1 MGCLATVSWAVSSSR
16 ELGEEIAMT
25 NDQTGN
31 GDEHSVLYEREGAV
45 GVLTLNRPQALNSMT
60 VPMLETIAVILDEIE
75 NDPDTRVL
83 VVTGSGEKAFC
94 VGADLKSRGKDFEPG
109 LIHDPLG
116 LLVRSVFGRLE
127 NLHVPVIIAIRG
139 YALGGGLELALAGDL
154 RIAGESARLGFPEA
168 KVGSLPGAGGTQRAT
183 RLIGPGFTKELMF
196 TADHVSAQDALRMGL
211 VNRVVPDFDLMKETM
226 ALAERIA
233 GRAPLSH
240 DRVKALVNR
249 ASETDLETGLELEAT
264 GHAVLRASE
273 DRNEGIQAFIE
284 KRPPEFKGR

>member
-1 MGCLATVSWAVSSSR
+1 VTDEQANGA
-16 ELGEEIAMT
+16 EE
-25 NDQTGN
+25 
-31 GDEHSVLYEREGAV
+31 SPVLYERDGAV
-45 GVLTLNRPQALNSMT
+45 GILTLNRPRALNSMT
-60 VPMLETIAVILDEIE
+60 VAMLETMVGILDEIE
-75 NDPDTRVL
+75 ADPDTRVL

-94 VGADLKSRGKDFEPG
+94 VGADLKSRGKEFEAG

-116 LLVRSVFGRLE
+116 LLVRDVFGRLE

-154 RIAGESARLGFPEA
+154 RVAAAGARLGFPEA

-196 TADHVSAQDALRMGL
+196 TADHIGAEDALRMGL
-211 VNRVVPDFDLMKETM
+211 VNRVVPDEDLMTETM
-226 ALAERIA
+226 VLARRIA

-240 DRVKALVNR
+240 DRVKVLVNR
-249 ASETDLETGLELEAT
+249 ASETDLETGLELEST
-264 GHAVLRASE
+264 SHAVLRASE

>member
-1 MGCLATVSWAVSSSR
+1 MTDKQEGSAEEHAV
-16 ELGEEIAMT
+16 
-25 NDQTGN
+25 Q
-31 GDEHSVLYEREGAV
+31 YECDGAV
-45 GVLTLNRPQALNSMT
+45 GVLTLNRPQALNAMT
-60 VPMLETIAVILDEIE
+60 VAMLETMAGLLDEIE
-75 NDPDTRVL
+75 VDPDTRVL

-94 VGADLKSRGKDFEPG
+94 VGADLKSRGKEFEPG

-127 NLHVPVIIAIRG
+127 SLHVPVIMAIRG

-154 RIAGESARLGFPEA
+154 RVAAEGARLGFPEA

-211 VNRVVPDFDLMKETM
+211 VNRVVPDEDLMGETM
-226 ALAERIA
+226 ALARRIA

-240 DRVKALVNR
+240 DRVKTLINQAT
-249 ASETDLETGLELEAT
+249 ETDLETGLELEST
-264 GHAVLRASE
+264 SHAVLRASE
-273 DRNEGIQAFIE
+273 DRTEGIQAFIE
-284 KRPPEFKGR
+284 KRPPEFRGR

>member
-1 MGCLATVSWAVSSSR
+1 
-16 ELGEEIAMT
+16 
-25 NDQTGN
+25 
-31 GDEHSVLYEREGAV
+31 
-45 GVLTLNRPQALNSMT
+45 NSMT
-60 VPMLETIAVILDEIE
+60 VAMLEMMAGILDEIE
-75 NDPDTRVL
+75 DDPDTRVL

-94 VGADLKSRGKDFEPG
+94 VGADLKSRGSGFEPG

-127 NLHVPVIIAIRG
+127 NLHMPVIIAIRG

-154 RIAGESARLGFPEA
+154 RIAAEGARLGFPEA

-196 TADHVSAQDALRMGL
+196 TADHVSAEDALHMGL
-211 VNRVVPDFDLMKETM
+211 VNRVVPDDDLMDETM
-226 ALAERIA
+226 ALARRIA
-233 GRAPLSH
+233 DRAPLSH
-240 DRVKALVNR
+240 DRVKTLVNR
-249 ASETDLETGLELEAT
+249 ASETDLETGLELEST
-264 GHAVLRASE
+264 SHAVLRASE